1 MSSNNMQLADVEP
14 GIDVVKWQKLTWVN
28 IEQPDKQKMQYLA
41 QHYSFHPLD
50 LDDCLSE
57 VHLQKIDE
65 HEDYIFIILHL
76 PVFDQRT
83 RITRASQVAIFLGK
97 DFLVTVHSGDLKPL
111 ANLLLSCQKD
121 DKMCK
126 EYLGKDSGY
135 LLYRILDALVDYC
148 FPMVDKTLS
157 NLTKIEDK
165 VFDPK
170 TNASQEVTI
179 LRRDIA
185 AQRRIIR
192 LARIVIAEVEQKVQR
207 FAEVDLKV
215 YFSDMNDHL
224 NHLSNDIEECHETIE
239 IYKDTTLLLSQERSN
254 ENQKRTNRIMAVLTI
269 LFTITLPATVIATI
283 FGMHVNIPGG
293 SERGGWVGPLGTYS
307 TFIIVLLI
315 SFVSAVMMFL
325 LFRRWRWI

>member
-1 MSSNNMQLADVEP
+1 MASNNMQLAAIEP
-14 GIDVVKWQKLTWVN
+14 GIDVVKSQKLTWVN
-28 IEQPDKQKMQYLA
+28 IEQPNKQKMQYLA

-57 VHLQKIDE
+57 VHLQKIGE
-65 HEDYIFIILHL
+65 HEDYLFIILHL

-83 RITRASQVAIFLGK
+83 RITTASQVAIFLGK
-97 DFLVTVHSGDLKPL
+97 GFLVTVHSGDLKPL
-111 ANLLLSCQKD
+111 ANLLLRCQKD
-121 DKMCK
+121 DKMCN
-126 EYLGKDSGY
+126 EYLSKGSGY
-135 LLYRILDALVDYC
+135 LMYRILDALVDYC

-185 AQRRIIR
+185 SQRRIIR
-192 LARIVIAEVEQKVQR
+192 LAKIVIADLEQKVQR

-224 NHLSNDIEECHETIE
+224 NHLSNDIEECYETID
-239 IYKDTTLLLSQERSN
+239 IYKDTTLALSQERTN

-293 SERGGWVGPLGTYS
+293 SERGGWVGPLGTYT
-307 TFIIVLLI
+307 TFYVVLLI
-315 SFVSAVMMFL
+315 SFVLAAVMFL

>member
-1 MSSNNMQLADVEP
+1 MASNNMQLAEVEP

-41 QHYSFHPLD
+41 QHYSFHPLA

-65 HEDYIFIILHL
+65 YEDYIFIILHL

-83 RITRASQVAIFLGK
+83 RITNASQVAIFLGK

-135 LLYRILDALVDYC
+135 LLYRILDVLVDYC

-170 TNASQEVTI
+170 SNASQEVTS

-192 LARIVIAEVEQKVQR
+192 LVKMVIADLEQKVQR

-224 NHLSNDIEECHETIE
+224 NHLWNDLEECHETVE
-239 IYKDTTLLLSQERSN
+239 IYKDTTLLLSQERTN

-269 LFTITLPATVIATI
+269 LFTITLPATVIATF

-293 SERGGWVGPLGTYS
+293 SETGGWVGPLGTYT
-307 TFIIVLLI
+307 TFIVLLLI
-315 SFVSAVMMFL
+315 SFVSAAIMFL
-325 LFRRWRWI
+325 LFRRWRWL